1 MYINARRQITAF
13 KVVGSRVFGDVP
25 YKIAQNNV
33 KSILYILFLE
43 ETNIFDY
50 LIE

>member
-1 MYINARRQITAF
+1 MN
-13 KVVGSRVFGDVP
+13 
-25 YKIAQNNV
+25 KIAQNNV